1 MLSKESVQSK
11 FCSQFLIGNKYSN
24 QDAKK
29 RIKKIYEDLNFERT
43 PKAVD
48 LLDFFEVKKVQIME
62 DGKKVHGYEI
72 LGVKT

>member
-1 MLSKESVQSK
+1 MLRDE
-11 FCSQFLIGNKYSN
+11 L
-24 QDAKK
+24 
-29 RIKKIYEDLNFERT
+29 RKIYEDLNFERT

-72 LGVKT
+72 LGVKQYDLCNC